1 MTKLT
6 QLENLPVLQWTLWA
20 LAIIVGAL
28 IVSFLVP
35 PLVGILR
42 DMRDTL
48 SRMRRM
54 VATWA
59 REIGV
64 PLWDNFWRR
73 RERDPREPVL
83 AGLNRVNLAARNLG
97 AEQVASL
104 RQLDESLENHV
115 RLLSRAITPEAVS
128 DIDRERMTR
137 ALVSGGVLKLLFLGL
152 ISVAVGLT
160 NAALLNVFFRE
171 FLGTRS
177 PVPTLFPGLQIGHVI
192 AALLFL
198 LELSTGVL
206 IYWFGPDAHDD
217 VGDTKIQHRSAPHR
231 VYYAGAW
238 GGFVFFALVE
248 LVAYAVLSDR
258 LSIPQQLQ
266 IPVTSVM
273 YPLMRYFFA
282 TFGLALTI
290 LLSALGHELAETFA
304 QRKRASVERG
314 FLRAMEKRDESIVR
328 NVQRV
333 RQAMHAI
340 TELAGGLPKAVATSF
355 QNELQLLQPF
365 PGAPVALYG
374 GTVKVLASTDVA
386 GASALAVA
394 GHPSP
399 EPPPIRDR
407 TQIVGDLAINL
418 TLLAVLG
425 VVTWLTAGEIV
436 RWLTTESSPVPMAMA
451 QATGFFVPAG
461 AIALG
466 FAARNGL
473 AKLRYAS
480 LVEQA
485 LVEPRAKRV
494 YGLLV
499 AAGAVGVCV
508 LLGTLTFEVGVL
520 GQGLFLNILLGLT
533 QGAVLVGL
541 GGFLDSALV
550 SLSDAVLLL
559 WIGVVQVFA
568 LLLEGLA
575 HVVSALLLV
584 VEFLLRLIAVP
595 GDVLRVPR
603 RRAGGTGG
611 ST

>member
-1 MTKLT
+1 M
-6 QLENLPVLQWTLWA
+6 
-20 LAIIVGAL
+20 
-28 IVSFLVP
+28 
-35 PLVGILR
+35 
-42 DMRDTL
+42 
-48 SRMRRM
+48 
-54 VATWA
+54 
-59 REIGV
+59 
-64 PLWDNFWRR
+64 
-73 RERDPREPVL
+73 
-83 AGLNRVNLAARNLG
+83 
-97 AEQVASL
+97 
-104 RQLDESLENHV
+104 
-115 RLLSRAITPEAVS
+115 
-128 DIDRERMTR
+128 R

-217 VGDTKIQHRSAPHR
+217 VGDVKVQHRSAPHR

-258 LSIPQQLQ
+258 LSIPTQLQ

-333 RQAMHAI
+333 RQAMQAI

-374 GTVKVLASTDVA
+374 GTVKVLASTDPK
-386 GASALAVA
+386 GASALGVA
-394 GHPSP
+394 GLPSP

-425 VVTWLTAGEIV
+425 VVTWLTSGEIV
-436 RWLTTESSPVPMAMA
+436 RWLTNESSPVPMAMA

-480 LVEQA
+480 LVEQT

-520 GQGLFLNILLGLT
+520 GQGLFLNVLLGLT

-559 WIGVVQVFA
+559 WIGVVRVFA

-603 RRAGGTGG
+603 RRAGSAGGGG

>member
-1 MTKLT
+1 LT
-6 QLENLPVLQWTLWA
+6 QLENLHVLEWTLWA

-28 IVSFLVP
+28 VVSFLVP

-54 VATWA
+54 VAAWA

-64 PLWDNFWRR
+64 PLWDNFWLR

-97 AEQVASL
+97 VEQVASL
-104 RQLDESLENHV
+104 RQLDESLDSHV
-115 RLLSRAITPEAVS
+115 RFLSRAITPEPVS
-128 DIDRERMTR
+128 DVDRERMTR

-152 ISVAVGLT
+152 ISIAVGLT

-217 VGDTKIQHRSAPHR
+217 VGDVKVQHRSAPHR

-333 RQAMHAI
+333 RQAMQAI
-340 TELAGGLPKAVATSF
+340 TELAGGLPKDVSTSF
-355 QNELQLLQPF
+355 QKELQLLQPF
-365 PGAPVALYG
+365 PGAPLALYG
-374 GTVKVLASTDVA
+374 GTVKVLASTDPK
-386 GASALAVA
+386 GASTLAVA
-394 GHPSP
+394 GLPSP

-425 VVTWLTAGEIV
+425 VVTWLTSGEIV
-436 RWLTTESSPVPMAMA
+436 RWLTSESSPVPMAMA
-451 QATGFFVPAG
+451 QATGLFVPAG

-480 LVEQA
+480 LVEQT

-520 GQGLFLNILLGLT
+520 GQGLFLNVLLGLT

-550 SLSDAVLLL
+550 SLFDAVLLL
-559 WIGVVQVFA
+559 WIGIVQVFA
-568 LLLEGLA
+568 LVLEGLA
-575 HVVSALLLV
+575 HVVSAVLLV

-603 RRAGGTGG
+603 RRAGSAGGGG

>member
-1 MTKLT
+1 LT
-6 QLENLPVLQWTLWA
+6 QLENVPVLQWTLWA

-28 IVSFLVP
+28 IVSLLVP

-48 SRMRRM
+48 SRMRRT
-54 VATWA
+54 VAAWA
-59 REIGV
+59 REIVV

-128 DIDRERMTR
+128 DVDRERMTR
-137 ALVSGGVLKLLFLGL
+137 ALVSGGVLKLLFLAL

-217 VGDTKIQHRSAPHR
+217 VDVKVQHRSAPHR

-266 IPVTSVM
+266 IPTTSVM

-333 RQAMHAI
+333 RQAMQAI

-374 GTVKVLASTDVA
+374 GTVKVLASTDPVA
-386 GASALAVA
+386 GAALGV
-394 GHPSP
+394 GGLQSP

-407 TQIVGDLAINL
+407 TQIVGDLLINL

-466 FAARNGL
+466 FAARNSL

-480 LVEQA
+480 LVEQT

-499 AAGAVGVCV
+499 ATGAVGVCV

-520 GQGLFLNILLGLT
+520 GQGLFLNVLLGLT

-568 LLLEGLA
+568 LLLEGIA
-575 HVVSALLLV
+575 HIVSALLVL

-595 GDVLRVPR
+595 GDVLRSPW
-603 RRAGGTGG
+603 RRAGAGGRGT
-611 ST
+611 

>member
-1 MTKLT
+1 MT

-64 PLWDNFWRR
+64 PLWDNFWLR

-97 AEQVASL
+97 AEQVTSL
-104 RQLDESLENHV
+104 RQLDESLDSHV
-115 RLLSRAITPEAVS
+115 RFLSRAITPEPVS
-128 DIDRERMTR
+128 DVDRERMTR

-152 ISVAVGLT
+152 ISIAVGLN

-217 VGDTKIQHRSAPHR
+217 VGDVKVQHRSAPHR

-258 LSIPQQLQ
+258 LSIPTQLQ

-333 RQAMHAI
+333 RQAMQAI
-340 TELAGGLPKAVATSF
+340 TELAGGLPKDVSTSF
-355 QNELQLLQPF
+355 QKELQLLQPF
-365 PGAPVALYG
+365 PGAPLALYG
-374 GTVKVLASTDVA
+374 GTVKVLASTDPKGV
-386 GASALAVA
+386 STLAVA
-394 GHPSP
+394 GLPSP

-425 VVTWLTAGEIV
+425 VVTWLTSGEIV
-436 RWLTTESSPVPMAMA
+436 RWLTNESSPVPMAMA
-451 QATGFFVPAG
+451 QATGLFVPAG

-480 LVEQA
+480 LVEQT

-520 GQGLFLNILLGLT
+520 GQGLFLNVLLGLT

-559 WIGVVQVFA
+559 WIGVVRVFA

-603 RRAGGTGG
+603 RRAGSAGG

>member
-1 MTKLT
+1 LT
-6 QLENLPVLQWTLWA
+6 QLQNLPALDWALWA

-28 IVSFLVP
+28 VVSFLVP

-42 DMRDTL
+42 DARDNL
-48 SRMRRM
+48 SGMRRM
-54 VATWA
+54 IAAWA
-59 REIGV
+59 REIVV
-64 PLWDNFWRR
+64 PLWDNFWLR

-83 AGLNRVNLAARNLG
+83 AGLNRVNQAAQNLG

-115 RLLSRAITPEAVS
+115 RLLSRAITPDAVS
-128 DIDRERMTR
+128 DVDRERMTR
-137 ALVSGGVLKLLFLGL
+137 ALVSGGVLKLLFLAL

-217 VGDTKIQHRSAPHR
+217 LGDLKVQHRSAPHR

-258 LSIPQQLQ
+258 LSIPTQLQ
-266 IPVTSVM
+266 IPTTSVM

-304 QRKRASVERG
+304 QRKRASVERSL
-314 FLRAMEKRDESIVR
+314 LRAMEKRDESIVR

-333 RQAMHAI
+333 RQAMQAI
-340 TELAGGLPKAVATSF
+340 TELAGGLPKAVASSF
-355 QNELQLLQPF
+355 QNELQLIQPF

-374 GTVKVLASTDVA
+374 GTVKVLASTDPASSQGFAIA
-386 GASALAVA
+386 GFQPDL
-394 GHPSP
+394 
-399 EPPPIRDR
+399 PPIRDR

-425 VVTWLTAGEIV
+425 IVTWLTSGEIV
-436 RWLTTESSPVPMAMA
+436 RWLTTESSPVPFAMA
-451 QATGFFVPAG
+451 QATGLFVPAG

-466 FAARNGL
+466 FAARNAL
-473 AKLRYAS
+473 ARLRYAS
-480 LVEQA
+480 LVEQT
-485 LVEPRAKRV
+485 LIEPRAKRV
-494 YGLLV
+494 YGLLT

-541 GGFLDSALV
+541 GGFLDAALV
-550 SLSDAVLLL
+550 SLIDVMLLL
-559 WIGVVQVFA
+559 WIGIVQVFA
-568 LLLEGLA
+568 LLLEA
-575 HVVSALLLV
+575 VAYVVSALLLL

-595 GDVLRVPR
+595 GDVLRSPR
-603 RRAGGTGG
+603 RGGA
-611 ST
+611 